1 MGANSR
7 LAEVFNL
14 MKGLWGQSERVV
26 YGSSITL
33 LSYVGNNKHF
43 YSLTSEYIKRIFST
57 L

>member
-33 LSYVGNNKHF
+33 LSYVVNNKHF